1 MLEFSVSFLYKLTFE
16 SGEIMAVGAATL
28 CLAHCLYNYVMKDLY
43 SYVTKDLY
51 SYAMKDLYNYVM
63 KDLYNYVMKEASM
76 CGSSSYSV
84 ISQVLLF
91 SSFLLLLFPHAHP
104 TSPVRRYN
112 RDG

>member
-28 CLAHCLYNYVMKDLY
+28 CLAHC
-43 SYVTKDLY
+43 
-51 SYAMKDLYNYVM
+51 LYNYVM